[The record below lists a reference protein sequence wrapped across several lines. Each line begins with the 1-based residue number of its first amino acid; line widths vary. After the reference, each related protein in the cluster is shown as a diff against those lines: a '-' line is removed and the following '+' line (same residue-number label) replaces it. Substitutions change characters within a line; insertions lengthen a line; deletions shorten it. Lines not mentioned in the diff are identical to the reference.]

1 MNKRLMAITG
11 VLLIALLI
19 LSGSV
24 LARRGPGHPG
34 RGMGMT
40 VGQGIPEALGLS
52 IDDYIKARREG
63 KSITELAEAQGLT
76 LDALK
81 AKLLD
86 KERTFI
92 EEGLAAG
99 RFTEAKAA
107 YMLEAMEERV
117 DLCLQGG
124 EAGPLFGGWGRGQ
137 DGPGR
142 GGMGMAVG
150 RGIPEALGL
159 SIDDYVKAR
168 REGKSISE
176 LAEAQGLTLDDL
188 KAKLVEEQRT
198 LVEEELAAGR
208 ISEAK
213 AAYMLEVMEEQVDLC
228 LQDGEAGPL
237 GRCPYWG
244 AGPRGGRGGRW

>member
-11 VLLIALLI
+11 VLLIALLV

-40 VGQGIPEALGLS
+40 VGEGIPEALGLS
-52 IDDYIKARREG
+52 IDDYI
-63 KSITELAEAQGLT
+63 
-76 LDALK
+76 
-81 AKLLD
+81 
-86 KERTFI
+86 
-92 EEGLAAG
+92 
-99 RFTEAKAA
+99 
-107 YMLEAMEERV
+107 
-117 DLCLQGG
+117 
-124 EAGPLFGGWGRGQ
+124 
-137 DGPGR
+137 
-142 GGMGMAVG
+142 
-150 RGIPEALGL
+150 
-159 SIDDYVKAR
+159 KAR

-198 LVEEELAAGR
+198 FVEEELAAGR